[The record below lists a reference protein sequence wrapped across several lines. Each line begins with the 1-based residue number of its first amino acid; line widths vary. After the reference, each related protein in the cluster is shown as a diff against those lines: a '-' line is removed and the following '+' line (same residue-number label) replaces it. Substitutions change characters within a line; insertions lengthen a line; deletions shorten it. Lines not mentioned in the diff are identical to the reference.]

1 MTLVGFT
8 PTHQKTVMEQLQHD
22 PRSKQ
27 QIKDALYAF
36 LYDPVQVQF
45 KNRIDLIITRNAI
58 LGGFSHRHFM
68 YKGDLYNSESTHPP
82 LNRNRLLPQLRAD
95 MEDYLKDVREL
106 NNNELP
112 YVLGFINQVLNS
124 SNDLQDYLKILP
136 ESVHHPLHQL
146 IDTCPCKT
154 AKLTAERIQQI
165 QDKNQEPIDLM
176 KRRMVINLL
185 I

>member
-1 MTLVGFT
+1 MTLVGFI

-146 IDTCPCKT
+146 IDP
-154 AKLTAERIQQI
+154 APVKLQSSQLSVSSRSRTRTR
-165 QDKNQEPIDLM
+165 NPST
-176 KRRMVINLL
+176 
-185 I
+185 